1 MQKQN
6 IMVHCF
12 TSVSYFSL
20 SQAFLKEGKC
30 LAKFSQETSTWI
42 GVKQLCLLPFRIK
55 ITSLLFGHHIHLLKK
70 RTLWLCLHGS
80 LQHSPLLGI
89 SVILQ
94 IFFFL
99 FGVSSLLLTPYLV
112 LFLPTFLVCA
122 RGVSAVA
129 DPFPFQIRVSKAALI
144 LTWQSHKP
152 RCCLGVAGLF
162 LQRDGEEK
170 GT

>member
-1 MQKQN
+1 MDWCE
-6 IMVHCF
+6 VALP
-12 TSVSYFSL
+12 TSFSDQDNKSSL
-20 SQAFLKEGKC
+20 W
-30 LAKFSQETSTWI
+30 TSH
-42 GVKQLCLLPFRIK
+42 
-55 ITSLLFGHHIHLLKK
+55 TSLKKKNIVALPSWLLS
-70 RTLWLCLHGS
+70 WS
-80 LQHSPLLGI
+80 LHSPLLGI

-129 DPFPFQIRVSKAALI
+129 DPFPFQIRASKAALI

-162 LQRDGEEK
+162 
-170 GT
+170 